1 MYRRI
6 LVLSCTVLLPLTALA
21 QSSETYQCTM
31 GNLQRRVEVVH
42 MTAAPAPCEVLY
54 FKDTEA
60 PGERQVLWS
69 AGNEAGYCESQAEG
83 FIERLT
89 GLGWTCGAAVRAA
102 TPPAEPVADDTEA
115 LSAPPA
121 Q

>member
-1 MYRRI
+1 
-6 LVLSCTVLLPLTALA
+6 
-21 QSSETYQCTM
+21 
-31 GNLQRRVEVVH
+31 
-42 MTAAPAPCEVLY
+42 VLY